1 MMPFTYIDVLDTLFG
16 ERSFTTREF
25 AQRAGTPRAAKV
37 LSELKHRGLV
47 QRVARGKYRCLK
59 PSERPD
65 LREAE
70 WHRVRAVVLA
80 GPEPKAWTGATALEL
95 WTGGR
100 YRISPSLYSRVF
112 YLAVPRTRRKEWLR
126 YLSLHRVATS
136 SKKRIGARVELSTVD
151 RLEPVS
157 IDGESVIG
165 RNEVERMVRDHPAL
179 YGDAGELLIA

>member
-1 MMPFTYIDVLDTLFG
+1 MLSLTYIDVLDTLFG
-16 ERSFTTREF
+16 ERCFTTREF
-25 AQRAGTPRAAKV
+25 AQRAGTARAAKV

-47 QRVARGKYRCLK
+47 RRVGRGRYRCLK

-70 WHRVRAVVLA
+70 WRRVRDIVLA

-100 YRISPSLYSRVF
+100 YRISPSPYSRVF
-112 YLAVPRTRRKEWLR
+112 HLAIPRTRKREWLR
-126 YLSLHRVATS
+126 YLSLRRVATS
-136 SKKRIGARVELSTVD
+136 PKKRVGARVELSVVD

-165 RNEVERMVRDHPAL
+165 RNEVVRMVRDHPAL
-179 YGDAGELLIA
+179 YGSADELLLA